1 VKDQSHLWSHDYDY
15 RAQDLLTVED
25 ELATAVAREIQVH
38 LTVPQQGE
46 LAQAHPVNPEAFHAY
61 LQGYYFWQRNTD
73 QDTQMAGKYY
83 ERATQL
89 DSSYA
94 LAWAALSR
102 VHKWQAS
109 RGLIPTEEGYR
120 TAREEVERALALN
133 PNLAAAHLQMGR
145 IQQQVDFDWTAADA
159 SFKRAVELEPGNAE
173 AIATAASSAK
183 IFGRFDEALR
193 LNRRA
198 TELDPLNAGVWDAL
212 AETEFLAGKLDNA
225 AAHGKKALELNP
237 DVWPGSI
244 LLSQIYVVQGRP
256 QDALSEIERVRY
268 GATRTSLHAIAYFAL
283 GRKSDSDA
291 ALNELIAKYPRETY
305 YIAEAYAFRN
315 QSDEAF
321 QWLDRAYVQRNDGLI
336 ELKTDPLLN
345 SLRND
350 ARFAALSRKLKF
362 PDS

>member
-1 VKDQSHLWSHDYDY
+1 
-15 RAQDLLTVED
+15 
-25 ELATAVAREIQVH
+25 
-38 LTVPQQGE
+38 
-46 LAQAHPVNPEAFHAY
+46 
-61 LQGYYFWQRNTD
+61 
-73 QDTQMAGKYY
+73 
-83 ERATQL
+83 
-89 DSSYA
+89 
-94 LAWAALSR
+94 
-102 VHKWQAS
+102 
-109 RGLIPTEEGYR
+109 
-120 TAREEVERALALN
+120 
-133 PNLAAAHLQMGR
+133 MGR
-145 IQQQVDFDWTAADA
+145 IQEQVDFDWTAADA
-159 SFKRAVELEPGNAE
+159 SFKRAVELEPGNTE
-173 AIATAASSAK
+173 AMATAASSAK

-198 TELDPLNAGVWDAL
+198 TELDPLNAGGWDAL
-212 AETEFLAGKLDNA
+212 AETEFLAGQLDKA

-244 LLSQIYVVQGRP
+244 LLSQIYVLQGRP

-291 ALNELIAKYPRETY
+291 ALNELIAKYPRDTY

-345 SLRND
+345 NLRHD
-350 ARFAALSRKLKF
+350 ARFAALLRKLKF